1 MEILKHINGNGLEVI
16 VALLLS
22 NWIAQMIKTMRH
34 LYVRKEFNI
43 SVMFGTGGMPSSHSS
58 TVTAMATSVGLIDG
72 FGSTTFAISACIA
85 GIVMYDAAG
94 LRRSASKQAIV
105 LNKIIKELFSPEH
118 LLSREKL
125 KELLGHTKKEVV
137 AGALLG
143 IAVSMLMRYLLA
155 TYL

>member
-1 MEILKHINGNGLEVI
+1 MEILKHINGTGLEVI
-16 VALLLS
+16 VSLLLS
-22 NWIAQMIKTMRH
+22 NWIAQTIKTLRFLH
-34 LYVRKEFNI
+34 KRNELNI
-43 SVMFGTGGMPSSHSS
+43 SIMFATGGMPSSHSS

-118 LLSREKL
+118 FLSREKL

-143 IAVSMLMRYLLA
+143 IAVSMLIRYLFIVL
-155 TYL
+155 